1 MEKKVTQKKTTSN
14 KTTKPK
20 SSDKKVNTKQPVKK
34 KSNFDVH
41 SPVFKTKMHYVY
53 AWLSYMNETYEDPN
67 DEWLSWEEYMIWAPW
82 LRDEQFYRENNIPW
96 TLLSAHERLMMGLYD
111 PISKTSKDDD
121 DKP

>member
-1 MEKKVTQKKTTSN
+1 MA
-14 KTTKPK
+14 TKPK
-20 SSDKKVNTKQPVKK
+20 TEKKTATKKARSVSKPKEIKQP
-34 KSNFDVH
+34 FDVH

-53 AWLSYMNETYEDPN
+53 AWLAYMNETYEDPN

-111 PISKTSKDDD
+111 PISKTSKDDN